1 MLFERFRG
9 NPNTGDIDTK
19 DNRVTN
25 VLFFAGVI
33 VTLVICVG
41 ILMYAFL

>member
-1 MLFERFRG
+1 MLLERFRG
-9 NPNTGDIDTK
+9 NPNIGDVNTR
-19 DNRVTN
+19 DNRVLN